1 MKKIALYTLSGAI
14 FLYLIFGVLVAIP
27 SNISHYSTADY
38 IVLIVVYAALLLLAL
53 KLLKSA
59 KVAPRPP
66 APLGKTQYNGEQ
78 RNVVIREDRMSKRAR
93 DAKMQVEKLEKQ
105 REEASEIS
113 SLIPIQNPEGIL
125 LKAGEECYF
134 QEPVNLVIIKNQ
146 VVGRTG
152 GSGGVSVRV
161 AKGLTLHSGSSGSR
175 TIRRDVPYY
184 YPGVLSVTSHRMILS
199 GEKGFDFPLSKMTSL
214 TPMEGLAGYIVQF
227 GRSSYQLITDNPFLL
242 PRILDLMNASG
253 KL

>member
-1 MKKIALYTLSGAI
+1 MKKNK
-14 FLYLIFGVLVAIP
+14 F
-27 SNISHYSTADY
+27 
-38 IVLIVVYAALLLLAL
+38 LLLPFGFFAL
-53 KLLKSA
+53 VSIASYNAAVRDYPVGVSNWKEDLI
-59 KVAPRPP
+59 
-66 APLGKTQYNGEQ
+66 LGIICTIIAVVFLVLFLHPSERAQYSGE
-78 RNVVIREDRMSKRAR
+78 RKNVVIREDRMSKRAR